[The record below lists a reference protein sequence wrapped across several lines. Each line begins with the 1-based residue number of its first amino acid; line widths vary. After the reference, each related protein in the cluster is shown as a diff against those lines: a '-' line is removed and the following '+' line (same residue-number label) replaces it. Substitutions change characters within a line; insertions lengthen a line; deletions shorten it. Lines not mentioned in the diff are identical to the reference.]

1 MVENCLQHVFK
12 NYHSDEET
20 NILERCKNAKQM
32 AEAVFIEIRRQQKR
46 AKKTEKEVRERE
58 RDSTLSRIH
67 THSAFYS
74 VR

>member
-46 AKKTEKEVRERE
+46 TKKTEKEVRERE
-58 RDSTLSRIH
+58 RFNTKSNS
-67 THSAFYS
+67 HS
-74 VR
+74 

>member
-46 AKKTEKEVRERE
+46 TKKTEKEVRERERERE

-67 THSAFYS
+67 THSAF
-74 VR
+74 